1 MHEEEKKITKIEKKK
16 KRIGW
21 TDASASNSSHARWEC
36 KLQNHQLPDLASVRS
51 GSLNSELD
59 NGDST
64 WIDAWIERGPWMWHT
79 TYQELHQ
86 NQGCFY
92 IPGTF
97 IQQYVQEESYYDLS
111 GCINTC
117 KSNGYAYTGVS
128 MILNE
133 TLLCYCCNEL
143 PSQYERD
150 DDNCGAECINGDDVC
165 GYENY
170 ARVIANEA
178 YVTSEPVS
186 WFVAQEFCHD
196 VEVTHDTYTERL
208 YTNTIANI
216 ADLDEIDHTED
227 YWTQLS
233 SLHLISPDPTDTF
246 GDLPWTDGYPESED
260 GICIRAEKIND
271 EIELITSD
279 CDDDFQFICFSSK
292 PGEESVTPP
301 TDESTTQMG
310 IIIGSVIGGSI
321 VVIIVVVA
329 LAVFLVL
336 KSHTSS
342 PTPPLK
348 QGSKQATGD
357 AGEAGVYEGLADV
370 QEEIP
375 NAYESID
382 VRKSLD

>member
-1 MHEEEKKITKIEKKK
+1 MMT
-16 KRIGW
+16 
-21 TDASASNSSHARWEC
+21 
-36 KLQNHQLPDLASVRS
+36 L
-51 GSLNSELD
+51 
-59 NGDST
+59 
-64 WIDAWIERGPWMWHT
+64 
-79 TYQELHQ
+79 
-86 NQGCFY
+86 
-92 IPGTF
+92 
-97 IQQYVQEESYYDLS
+97 
-111 GCINTC
+111 
-117 KSNGYAYTGVS
+117 
-128 MILNE
+128 ILNE

-260 GICIRAEKIND
+260 GICIRAEKINN

-329 LAVFLVL
+329 LAVFLV
-336 KSHTSS
+336 KRERRRTSES
-342 PTPPLK
+342 SSKGNLSEGNDVI
-348 QGSKQATGD
+348 QGEENAESAHI
-357 AGEAGVYEGLADV
+357 Y
-370 QEEIP
+370 EEISDAANSGGDSHEYE
-375 NAYESID
+375 NANAAKNTRDEPHSVTMANDDQINSHNTKARDQQDETPYLILLDSEQQSDHLWVASISH
-382 VRKSLD
+382 VVAERRCRGYTRRR